1 VPIMWSTGA
10 GADVMKRVAAPMIG
24 GLFTSFLMEL
34 LVYPA
39 IYYRW
44 KWRAEVRHYEADASR
59 EIESDEAIRRT
70 ARIPENG
77 ENGV

>member
-1 VPIMWSTGA
+1 
-10 GADVMKRVAAPMIG
+10 MIG

-44 KWRAEVRHYEADASR
+44 KWRAEVRHYEAQAIQ
-59 EIESDEAIRRT
+59 EIETDEALRGKI
-70 ARIPENG
+70 RIPENG
-77 ENGV
+77 NNSEPGRTRK

>member
-1 VPIMWSTGA
+1 
-10 GADVMKRVAAPMIG
+10 MIG

-44 KWRAEVRHYEADASR
+44 KWRAEVRHYEGGF
-59 EIESDEAIRRT
+59 DEAISAT
-70 ARIPENG
+70 DDGARDRMLETVPAGRDE
-77 ENGV
+77 